1 MKNYLKLDVT
11 KFVSIS
17 NRTAEELKCIYEDMG
32 IKKDPCIIKHKDT
45 CYLSVADVIRILID
59 DFDVKMDDTYKGLHL
74 FMSGVYND
82 EIEKL
87 LKVGDVNIFPEDKK
101 LRIYL
106 SDYSVEKLRI
116 ACKESSSRILSK
128 VTKFVV
134 GKHFELDYEHFIGI
148 SEEMLN
154 RITANRIFLYE
165 YSHLRDWDYDP
176 IEDLCVIEYNN
187 KKHVPIQEV
196 LRVVLGD
203 INIYSARI
211 ENNAIHFTK
220 EYISS
225 KDYEILSSIG
235 EVNAG
240 SGDGVMYIS
249 VHSWKCD
256 KLISYLN
263 I

>member
-1 MKNYLKLDVT
+1 MENYLKLDVT
-11 KFVSIS
+11 KFASIS
-17 NRTAEELKCIYEDMG
+17 NRTAEELKCIYEDMD
-32 IKKDPCIIKHKDT
+32 IKKDPCIIKYKDT
-45 CYLSVADVIRILID
+45 CYLSVADIIRILMN
-59 DFDVKMDDTYKGLHL
+59 DFNWEMEDACEGLYL
-74 FMSGVYND
+74 FTSGVYND

-87 LKVGDVNIFPEDKK
+87 LKVGRVNIFPENKK
-101 LRIYL
+101 VRIYL
-106 SDYSVEKLRI
+106 SDYGVEKLRI

-134 GKHFELDYEHFIGI
+134 GKQFELDYKHFIGV

-154 RITANRIFLYE
+154 RIAANRIFLYE
-165 YSHLRDWDYDP
+165 YSHIGDWDYDP

-203 INIYSARI
+203 INIDSAYI
-211 ENNAIHFTK
+211 ENNAIHFIK
-220 EYISS
+220 GYISS
-225 KDYEILSSIG
+225 EDYEILSSIG
-235 EVNAG
+235 EVSAS

-249 VHSWKCD
+249 VCSWNCD